1 MERDLSG
8 PDSAALDRAKVRT
21 TSAASRANSYRSC
34 RPRAR
39 RTAAIGAK
47 CREMSANVGCAPRRS
62 ATPGWSDEKRLRIAR
77 PIVGHAERGAPV
89 ITRPP
94 IGVSLHAAQRRTFA
108 LREVARV
115 NTRGLRPAAAEARSG
130 TTVRQLARELGR
142 APQWRLGVS
151 HVSLG
156 RPPDD
161 GQVIGGRLEVD
172 VPVRGGRETDDPSR
186 VRRLASRHYGMGG
199 LGNGATPQIA
209 DAQDGSGGVGMRT
222 SFPWVDAVPPNMH
235 VPVNVSRLG
244 KGVVKPSVRVCRKA
258 TIWFSCRSV
267 KARLPVVMSR
277 LFLTSGIGQQF
288 TFSTVP
294 GGQCPDV
301 TGKANRS
308 RVL

>member
-1 MERDLSG
+1 MNLLVVHLMMVRWSAANSSSG
-8 PDSAALDRAKVRT
+8 PFLISTRSAFLFSSVAD
-21 TSAASRANSYRSC
+21 
-34 RPRAR
+34 AR
-39 RTAAIGAK
+39 R
-47 CREMSANVGCAPRRS
+47 MN
-62 ATPGWSDEKRLRIAR
+62 
-77 PIVGHAERGAPV
+77 
-89 ITRPP
+89 
-94 IGVSLHAAQRRTFA
+94 
-108 LREVARV
+108 
-115 NTRGLRPAAAEARSG
+115 
-130 TTVRQLARELGR
+130 
-142 APQWRLGVS
+142 
-151 HVSLG
+151 
-156 RPPDD
+156 
-161 GQVIGGRLEVD
+161 
-172 VPVRGGRETDDPSR
+172 PSR
-186 VRRLASRHYGMGG
+186 VRRLASCSYGMGG
-199 LGNGATPQIA
+199 LGNGASPQIA

-258 TIWFSCRSV
+258 TIWNSCRSV